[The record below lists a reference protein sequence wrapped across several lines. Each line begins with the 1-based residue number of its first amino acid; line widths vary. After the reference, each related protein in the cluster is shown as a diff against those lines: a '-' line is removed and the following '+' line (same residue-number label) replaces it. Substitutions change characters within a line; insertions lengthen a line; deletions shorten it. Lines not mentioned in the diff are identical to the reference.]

1 MLHPDNVLIGGASL
15 EEDRRRIPVG
25 SVPGWLYV
33 MRFRIRKSLRFD
45 NDVTTKG
52 ILTTLKSAVSSL
64 LKNLSRFTILFPG
77 IRNPYKPMCENAV
90 INPASPQG

>member
-1 MLHPDNVLIGGASL
+1 MLHPDSVLIGGASL

-45 NDVTTKG
+45 NDVIFASIRKA
-52 ILTTLKSAVSSL
+52 K
-64 LKNLSRFTILFPG
+64 FPLPEA
-77 IRNPYKPMCENAV
+77 I
-90 INPASPQG
+90 